1 MNKLL
6 NKRFNNQNIILSVL
20 ILLFCIF
27 FSISNSIFSDNLD
40 QALVIAGKIN
50 IPDNNSPQ
58 LKIYKESLT
67 LIVYFQALL
76 IKIGLTN
83 LPPLT
88 KDE

>member
-40 QALVIAGKIN
+40 PALVIAGKIN
-50 IPDNNSPQ
+50 IPDNNSPN
-58 LKIYKESLT
+58 LKIYKNLNFNCIFSS
-67 LIVYFQALL
+67 IV
-76 IKIGLTN
+76 N
-83 LPPLT
+83 
-88 KDE
+88 